1 MMRSSLPSLDLPGPS
16 SVASTSTQARG
27 ARRKILLLDALP
39 NLGHRET
46 RAAFQTL
53 LQQFAQSEGGAPL
66 VLIISDPG
74 ETGRAS
80 EGWGERGQDGGWG
93 WRDILGM
100 DVLSLAGVRV
110 VRYVPTLSRA
120 LLITCA
126 DITRFLGDFQVQ
138 RRPADIAGQGAKS
151 HPAPGRTSCR
161 QAAAKRRD
169 PVDRPL
175 VPGRRPLGRQR
186 AAVSLSRAG

>member
-1 MMRSSLPSLDLPGPS
+1 MMRSSLPALDLPGPS
-16 SVASTSTQARG
+16 SAVSTSTPARG
-27 ARRKILLLDALP
+27 ARRKVLLLDALP

-66 VLIISDPG
+66 ALIISDPG

-93 WRDILGM
+93 WRDILGK

-110 VRYVPTLSRA
+110 VTYVLNGCQAPMVWRTDTAALS
-120 LLITCA
+120 T
-126 DITRFLGDFQVQ
+126 
-138 RRPADIAGQGAKS
+138 
-151 HPAPGRTSCR
+151 TSAASTPCR
-161 QAAAKRRD
+161 QHRSPRR
-169 PVDRPL
+169 
-175 VPGRRPLGRQR
+175 
-186 AAVSLSRAG
+186 